1 MLELLNVN
9 ISTEEI
15 KEMLEENPE
24 LEYLSNSEVINLIDL
39 LRSVGCSDKII
50 RNIITTNPIYLNRI
64 FDSVLELIQKLKLL
78 GIKRLDITFD
88 SNPLLLNE
96 DADDIDEFILEKRK
110 NGMEIDDIIGL
121 ISMGVID

>member
-9 ISTEEI
+9 LSIEEI
-15 KEMLEENPE
+15 KEMLEENSE
-24 LEYLSNSEVINLIDL
+24 LEYLSNSEIANLIDL
-39 LRSVGCSDKII
+39 LKSVGCSNKII
-50 RNIITTNPIYLNRI
+50 RNIIIANPFYLNRI
-64 FDSVLELIQKLKLL
+64 FDNVLELIQKLKSL
-78 GIKRLDITFD
+78 GIERLDITFD

-110 NGMEIDDIIGL
+110 NGMEINDIIGL

>member
-9 ISTEEI
+9 LSIEEI

-24 LEYLSNSEVINLIDL
+24 LEYLSNSEIANLIDL
-39 LRSVGCSDKII
+39 LKSVGCSNKII
-50 RNIITTNPIYLNRI
+50 RNIIIANPFYLNRI
-64 FDSVLELIQKLKLL
+64 FDNVLELIQKLKSL
-78 GIKRLDITFD
+78 GIERLDITFD

-96 DADDIDEFILEKRK
+96 DASDIDEFILEKRK
-110 NGMEIDDIIGL
+110 NGMEINDIIGL